1 MCHKSVDDYS
11 IALEFIPDRY
21 KTQEM
26 CDRII
31 SDDPFSLGY
40 APDKICDEA
49 VTDFIRTLGFV
60 SYWFVTSKIIIK
72 LFTALYADENILNF
86 DYVINWVLFIKI
98 LILLILIIDWCLSED
113 KKFEI
118 DPILLNRHKRVG
130 Q

>member
-1 MCHKSVDDYS
+1 MCHKSVDDYF

-86 DYVINWVLFIKI
+86 DYDFGNVAFNCNKLGIVYK
-98 LILLILIIDWCLSED
+98 D
-113 KKFEI
+113 
-118 DPILLNRHKRVG
+118 LNTVNLDN
-130 Q
+130 